1 MGWCSSAGQ
10 CDAERLYDLQPPI
23 TQRENDKKRP
33 LSFLLLFST
42 SVYGLRLSR
51 ACLGKS
57 PRFFHD
63 KEERRENSSQTWS
76 FCVRF
81 FLIPKVTG
89 AIARTNYSPSSIF
102 RGAGQPQTAFI
113 MESAMEA
120 LCQRITG
127 PAAASAAAAV
137 PRGIAIR
144 RANLVADGC
153 GKRLLQ
159 ILFWFK

>member
-1 MGWCSSAGQ
+1 M
-10 CDAERLYDLQPPI
+10 
-23 TQRENDKKRP
+23 
-33 LSFLLLFST
+33 
-42 SVYGLRLSR
+42 
-51 ACLGKS
+51 
-57 PRFFHD
+57 RFRFHN
-63 KEERRENSSQTWS
+63 KEEKTHPKPAA

-81 FLIPKVTG
+81 LLVPKVTG

-127 PAAASAAAAV
+127 PAAASAAAV

>member
-1 MGWCSSAGQ
+1 
-10 CDAERLYDLQPPI
+10 
-23 TQRENDKKRP
+23 
-33 LSFLLLFST
+33 
-42 SVYGLRLSR
+42 LSR

-63 KEERRENSSQTWS
+63 KEERRENSSQTWP